1 MGLFKIIASIIGG
14 LGAFLVGC
22 KLLSDNLEKIAN
34 KGIKKLFNKAS
45 NNRMLGVG
53 IGLVSTGIVQSSG
66 LTTVIV
72 VGLVNAGVMTL
83 FQAASVIMGANIG
96 TTVTAFIAM
105 LGTIDIASIFLIFTA
120 VGIFMSMISKKEGV
134 KTIGLIFAGLGLIF
148 VGLGLMK
155 DGFNNLQKFGSV
167 GDSINNFLVG
177 LKNPFLLLLIGII
190 FTTLTQS
197 SSVITAILVTMAA
210 NGLLVGGGGNAVLFV
225 ILGTNIGSTTTALLS
240 SIGTGAN
247 AKRASLIHLLF
258 NTFGTVIFFIVF
270 LIWPTFM
277 EDVIASWISEPGL
290 QIAVFHTFF
299 NVFCTVIF
307 IPFVQ
312 VFVSISKKLI
322 KEKGTGNVSVLDTR
336 ILNVPS
342 LAIESASK
350 EMMRILDMSMNTLDI
365 ALDGF
370 YASDRSTVE
379 SIEKSVDEINA
390 AGQSVTDYLVK
401 ISATPNIDHQLEQ
414 TVSSMHYGIGDILRV
429 GELAHNV
436 TKYTKRRI
444 KDDLQFSDKVIV
456 ELKSFNGLLH
466 TLHDTAK
473 EVFMTKNNSLLETV
487 DQLED
492 KIDSTRRRLVNEHIS
507 RLNKGE
513 CKAESNSVF
522 INLVNNM
529 ERIGDHIE
537 TLAHG
542 VIIK

>member
-1 MGLFKIIASIIGG
+1 L
-14 LGAFLVGC
+14 
-22 KLLSDNLEKIAN
+22 
-34 KGIKKLFNKAS
+34 
-45 NNRMLGVG
+45 
-53 IGLVSTGIVQSSG
+53 QS
-66 LTTVIV
+66 
-72 VGLVNAGVMTL
+72 
-83 FQAASVIMGANIG
+83 
-96 TTVTAFIAM
+96 
-105 LGTIDIASIFLIFTA
+105 
-120 VGIFMSMISKKEGV
+120 
-134 KTIGLIFAGLGLIF
+134 
-148 VGLGLMK
+148 
-155 DGFNNLQKFGSV
+155 FGSV
-167 GDSINNFLVG
+167 GDAINNFLIG

-197 SSVITAILVTMAA
+197 SSVITAILVTMAS
-210 NGLLVGGGGNAVLFV
+210 NDLLVGGGGNAVLFI

-258 NTFGTVIFFIVF
+258 NTFGAVIFFIVF
-270 LIWPTFM
+270 LVWPTFM
-277 EDVIASWISEPGL
+277 DDVIASWITEPGL

-299 NVFCTVIF
+299 NVLCTLIF
-307 IPFVQ
+307 IPFVN
-312 VFVSISKKLI
+312 VFVAISKKLI
-322 KEKGTGNVSVLDTR
+322 KDKGTETTSYLDKR

-350 EMMRILDMSMNTLDI
+350 EMMRILDISMNTLDK

-370 YASDRSTVE
+370 YASDKSTIE
-379 SIEKSVDEINA
+379 SIEKTVDEINS

-401 ISATPNIDHQLEQ
+401 ISATEHIDHQSEQ
-414 TVSSMHYGIGDILRV
+414 IVSSMHYAIGDILRV
-429 GELAHNV
+429 GELSHNV

-444 KDDLQFSDKVIV
+444 KDDLHFSDKVIV
-456 ELKSFNGLLH
+456 ELKAFNDLLH

-473 EVFMTKNNSLLETV
+473 EVFMTKNNALLDKV

-492 KIDSTRRRLVNEHIS
+492 KIDSTRRRLVNEHIA

>member
-53 IGLVSTGIVQSSG
+53 IGFVSTGIVQSSG

-105 LGTIDIASIFLIFTA
+105 LGTIDVASIFLIFTA
-120 VGIFMSMISKKEGV
+120 VGIFTSMISKKEGV

-155 DGFNNLQKFGSV
+155 DGFYDLQSFGSV
-167 GDSINNFLVG
+167 GDAINNFLIG

-197 SSVITAILVTMAA
+197 SSVITAILVTMAS
-210 NGLLVGGGGNAVLFV
+210 NDLLVGGGGNAVLFI

-258 NTFGTVIFFIVF
+258 NTFGAVIFFIVF
-270 LIWPTFM
+270 LVWPTFM
-277 EDVIASWISEPGL
+277 DDVIASWITEPGL

-299 NVFCTVIF
+299 NVLCTLIF
-307 IPFVQ
+307 IPFVN
-312 VFVSISKKLI
+312 VFVAISKKLI
-322 KEKGTGNVSVLDTR
+322 KDKGTETTSYLDKR

-350 EMMRILDMSMNTLDI
+350 EMMRILDISMNTLDK

-370 YASDRSTVE
+370 YASDKSTIE
-379 SIEKSVDEINA
+379 SIEKTVDEINS

-401 ISATPNIDHQLEQ
+401 ISATEHIDHQSEQ
-414 TVSSMHYGIGDILRV
+414 IVSSMHYAIGDILRV
-429 GELAHNV
+429 GELSHNV

-444 KDDLQFSDKVIV
+444 KDDLHFSDKVIV
-456 ELKSFNGLLH
+456 ELKAFNDLLH

-473 EVFMTKNNSLLETV
+473 EVFMTKNNALLDKV

-492 KIDSTRRRLVNEHIS
+492 KIDSTRRRLVNEHIA